1 MYKYIYFLISLAKL
15 GKFVILYEDILSI
28 TTFYNKTLSRKPEM
42 CTMYNEN
49 FTINSFVVSIIK
61 DIFGQA
67 IFQ

>member
-1 MYKYIYFLISLAKL
+1 MYEYIYLSISFTKL
-15 GKFVILYEDILSI
+15 GKFVILFEDVLSI

-49 FTINSFVVSIIK
+49 FTVDSFVVSIII